1 MAGQKPLLTEVG
13 IHHRLERCHDSK
25 TLTSKPGYK
34 LWKYFGSSQ
43 CNKLFTWKISRWETL
58 VLVSMADVT
67 HLSCSLTPALEESR
81 MALILMFIVV
91 TYMVTNTPRM
101 ILNFYE
107 FLVSEQRQKD
117 KHCHIH
123 PRWELLLVVIRK
135 NLTEISEYFP
145 RLIQNSF
152 WCNSKYFRWIAP
164 LTMLS
169 MLMLT
174 FNSSVNLFIYCFCN
188 KIFRYDGSLAVF
200 RNGK

>member
-1 MAGQKPLLTEVG
+1 
-13 IHHRLERCHDSK
+13 
-25 TLTSKPGYK
+25 
-34 LWKYFGSSQ
+34 
-43 CNKLFTWKISRWETL
+43 
-58 VLVSMADVT
+58 MADCT
-67 HLSCSLTPALEESR
+67 SLSCSLTPALEESR

-123 PRWELLLVVIRK
+123 PRWEWPRVVIRK
-135 NLTEISEYFP
+135 NLTEISKYFP
-145 RLIQNSF
+145 RLIQNSL
-152 WCNSKYFRWIAP
+152 WCNSKYYRWIAP

-188 KIFRYDGSLAVF
+188 TIFRYNWSFVAFCVWKMKIIWKWYKILSNIYRRELVRKWGRKVSFLSSCVGNTPTTSDQNSGGG
-200 RNGK
+200 GKKQ